1 MYKSTIEKA
10 GNVKNVAGVD
20 WNKVTQMASFT
31 YDVSK
36 TNQEEILNR
45 IALAGYDSDRFFRQI
60 RRM

>member
-20 WNKVTQMASFT
+20 WNKDTQMASFT

-36 TNQEEILNR
+36 TNQEEILKR